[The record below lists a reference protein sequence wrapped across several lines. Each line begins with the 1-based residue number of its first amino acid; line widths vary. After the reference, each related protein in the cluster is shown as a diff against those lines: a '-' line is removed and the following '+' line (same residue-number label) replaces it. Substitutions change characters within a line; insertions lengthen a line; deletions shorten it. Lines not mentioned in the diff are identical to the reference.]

1 MLYDIGKYLMKML
14 DNVYRSLCYVSD
26 TYINTFSLKK
36 LYEINAIIFL
46 SSHSSS
52 K

>member
-14 DNVYRSLCYVSD
+14 DNVYRSYVSD
-26 TYINTFSLKK
+26 TYINTFNLKK
-36 LYEINAIIFL
+36 LYEINTVIFL
-46 SSHSSS
+46 SSHRSS